1 MKNIVKVL
9 YILIPLIILTI
20 LLLLVPNKFN
30 SYYIKNTEYYK
41 TDNIKMI
48 EITKFSENKDSHV
61 TIEDKKT
68 IDKIMNML
76 GNIKVSKESN
86 VDKQTNSIFYT
97 IYYND
102 DTSYVYSFEGNNI
115 IIDTLYY
122 KTEGKHELEEIE
134 YN

>member
-86 VDKQTNSIFYT
+86 VDKKTNSIFYT

-122 KTEGKHELEEIE
+122 KTEGEHELEEIE